1 MSRWSIYFLTL
12 AFFLAKRC
20 FGLDQTQCQEPK
32 LNTLIFEEIKNNGF
46 CTLLKNVCTDDGMLV
61 TFDSAYV
68 ADNLTRASP
77 YGGMATHTGL
87 WNFPA
92 RGGANS
98 DALVGHQPTNYV
110 QIRSASRMEASPH
123 LQHRAFSKCTMPVIM
138 ITDWPYNMGEVFAQL
153 ASVADVFFRQKGMI
167 DDLATL
173 VLATPDGL
181 GLTSFHHVLL
191 SPYSRYPLISLDEL
205 SQRPVRDRH
214 VAWSAEGH
222 HVSCF
227 QRVVLCKIHGSPQGM
242 LATGQVVLRHI
253 APRLPPDPMGFGA
266 EPVATHSTLR
276 VLIESRSGPTRNIR
290 NLQQIVEACEQENAK
305 GFKAGSFNHLS
316 CKILHTGDTPTLY
329 GVERFYTTVAAV
341 RSAHVLAAVHGAGA
355 TNSFFMESDN
365 VSTAMLEIRPCRFG
379 SKHCGWPNAYV
390 QHQLRVAGFPIRF
403 FSLNIE
409 DPAQCHPSDYEAA
422 ALASPADTPMRGAE
436 DMRARDQHMTLRP
449 GAFLAMLRHMGAL
462 LRNDSA
468 WRSADAAG
476 ALHGYVVP
484 EGLVLGGMCE
494 QNMTQHLANGAT
506 LIRV

>member
-1 MSRWSIYFLTL
+1 
-12 AFFLAKRC
+12 
-20 FGLDQTQCQEPK
+20 
-32 LNTLIFEEIKNNGF
+32 
-46 CTLLKNVCTDDGMLV
+46 
-61 TFDSAYV
+61 
-68 ADNLTRASP
+68 
-77 YGGMATHTGL
+77 
-87 WNFPA
+87 
-92 RGGANS
+92 
-98 DALVGHQPTNYV
+98 
-110 QIRSASRMEASPH
+110 MEASPH
-123 LQHRAFSKCTMPVIM
+123 LKHRAFSKCTMPVIM
-138 ITDWPYNMGEVFAQL
+138 ITDWPYNMHEVFAQL

-227 QRVVLCKIHGSPQGM
+227 QRVVLCKFHGSAQGM
-242 LATGQVVLRHI
+242 MATGQVVLRHI

-290 NLQQIVEACEQENAK
+290 NLQQIVKACEQENAK
-305 GFKAGSFNHLS
+305 GFEAGSFNHLS

-341 RSAHVLAAVHGAGA
+341 RSAHVLVAVHGAGA
-355 TNSFFMESDN
+355 ANSIFMESDN
-365 VSTAMLEIRPCRFG
+365 VSTAMLEIRPC
-379 SKHCGWPNAYV
+379 
-390 QHQLRVAGFPIRF
+390 FPIRF

-422 ALASPADTPMRGAE
+422 ALASPAITPMRGE
-436 DMRARDQHMTLRP
+436 GDMRARDQHMTLRP

-484 EGLVLGGMCE
+484 EGLVLGGLCE